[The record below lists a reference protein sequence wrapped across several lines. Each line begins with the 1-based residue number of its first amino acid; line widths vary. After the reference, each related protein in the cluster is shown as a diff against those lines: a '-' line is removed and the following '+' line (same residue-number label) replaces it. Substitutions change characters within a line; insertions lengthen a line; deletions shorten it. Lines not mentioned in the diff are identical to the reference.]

1 MKIVLASASPR
12 RRALLAQAGLTDF
25 LTCEPLCDETTPEGA
40 GPEET
45 VRRLS
50 RAKADAVA
58 DRYGE
63 DDVVIAADTLVC
75 LDGRLLGKPRDGAE
89 AAEMLARLSGR
100 AHEVYTGLTVR
111 RGARVRTACERT
123 EVVFRPLTA
132 AEIAAYVASGEPMD
146 KAGAYGIQGRGALI
160 VARVQGDF
168 YNVMGL
174 PLCRLGA
181 MLAEFGVSL
190 LEGGR

>member
-1 MKIVLASASPR
+1 MKIILASASPR
-12 RRALLAQAGLTDF
+12 RRMLLAQTGLTDF
-25 LTCEPLCDETTPEGA
+25 LTCEPHCDETTPEGA
-40 GPEET
+40 APEET

-58 DRYGE
+58 GRYEAG
-63 DDVVIAADTLVC
+63 DVIIAADTLVC
-75 LDGRLLGKPRDGAE
+75 LDGRLLGKPRGGAE
-89 AAEMLARLSGR
+89 AAEMLTRLSGR
-100 AHEVYTGLTVR
+100 AHEVYTGVTVR
-111 RGARVRTACERT
+111 RGALARTAYERT

-132 AEIAAYVASGEPMD
+132 EEIAAYVDSGEPMD

-160 VARVQGDF
+160 VARVYGDF

-190 LEGGR
+190 LRGDG

>member
-1 MKIVLASASPR
+1 MKIILASASPR
-12 RRALLAQAGLTDF
+12 RRMLLAQAGLADF
-25 LTCEPLCDETTPEGA
+25 LTCEPLCDETAPEGA
-40 GPEET
+40 APEET

-50 RAKADAVA
+50 QAKAGAVA
-58 DRYGE
+58 HRYGA

-100 AHEVYTGLTVR
+100 AHEVYTGVTVR
-111 RGARVRTACERT
+111 RGAHVRTACERT

-160 VARVQGDF
+160 VARVNGDF

-181 MLAEFGVSL
+181 MLAEFGVAL